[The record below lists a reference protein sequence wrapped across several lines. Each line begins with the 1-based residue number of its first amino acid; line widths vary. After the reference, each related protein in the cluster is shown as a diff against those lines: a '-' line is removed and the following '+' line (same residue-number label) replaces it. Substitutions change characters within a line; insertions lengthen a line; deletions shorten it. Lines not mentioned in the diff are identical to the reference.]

1 MLKNIW
7 IIIKILLVLSILF
20 LFFYPCRLAWAEDN
34 MEDVFIREQ
43 LDNLNIRE
51 LELVL
56 EDIVKSTGSY
66 YPKINIKNSVLSILK
81 GDNPLNIKTLT
92 ISIGK
97 IFFSEVIDNIILIFQ
112 IMIIVIACSMLTNLQ
127 SNFERDTV
135 SYLAH
140 YICYIILA
148 MLIINSFTIS
158 LDLGKK
164 VVEQM
169 VNFMQIILPILL
181 TLLTAASGA
190 SSKLL
195 FHPMLIG
202 SINVIS
208 SMVKELIFPLIL
220 FSFIIGI
227 ISNVSQ
233 KVQFTKLSELIRQII
248 IVLISIFLT
257 IFIGII
263 TVYGIG
269 TKVDG
274 ITIRTAKYA
283 VDNFIP
289 IIGKFLSD
297 AVETVIGCS
306 VILKNGIGTVGL
318 IALFLICIIPGIKI
332 MVLMFVYKFIGAI
345 IEPIA
350 NDNIVNLFMEVGKAL
365 LLVLIGILSVAI
377 MFFITITIIV
387 DAGNT
392 ALMFR

>member
-20 LFFYPCRLAWAEDN
+20 FCPCRLVWAEEN
-34 MEDVFIREQ
+34 MEDIFIKEQ
-43 LDNLNIRE
+43 LDNLNIGE

-56 EDIVKSTGSY
+56 EDIVKSTGDY
-66 YPKINIKNSVLSILK
+66 YPKINIKNSISSILK
-81 GDNPLNIKTLT
+81 GDNPLDIKALI
-92 ISIGK
+92 ISITK
-97 IFFSEVIDNIILIFQ
+97 IFFSEVVDNIALISQ

-127 SNFERDTV
+127 GNFERDTV

-148 MLIINSFTIS
+148 MLIINSFTLS

-164 VVEQM
+164 TVEQM

-181 TLLTAASGA
+181 TLLTAASGVNT
-190 SSKLL
+190 KLL
-195 FHPMLIG
+195 FHPILIG
-202 SINVIS
+202 SINIIS

-248 IVLISIFLT
+248 IALISIFLT

-283 VDNFIP
+283 VDSFIP

-297 AVETVIGCS
+297 AVETVVGCS

-318 IALFLICIIPGIKI
+318 IALFLVCITPGIKI

>member
-20 LFFYPCRLAWAEDN
+20 FCSCRLVWAEEN
-34 MEDVFIREQ
+34 MEDIFIKEQ
-43 LDNLNIRE
+43 LDNLNIGE

-56 EDIVKSTGSY
+56 EDIVKSTGDY
-66 YPKINIKNSVLSILK
+66 YPKINVKNSISSILK
-81 GDNPLNIKTLT
+81 GDNPLDIKALM
-92 ISIGK
+92 ISITK
-97 IFFSEVIDNIILIFQ
+97 ILFSEVVDNIALISQ

-127 SNFERDTV
+127 GNFERDTV

-148 MLIINSFTIS
+148 MLIINSFTLS

-164 VVEQM
+164 TVEQM

-181 TLLTAASGA
+181 TLLTAASGVNT
-190 SSKLL
+190 KLL
-195 FHPMLIG
+195 FHPILIG
-202 SINVIS
+202 SINIIS

-248 IVLISIFLT
+248 IALISIFLT

-283 VDNFIP
+283 VDSFIP

-297 AVETVIGCS
+297 AVETVVGCS

-318 IALFLICIIPGIKI
+318 IALFLVCITSGIKI

>member
-20 LFFYPCRLAWAEDN
+20 FCSCRLVWAEEN
-34 MEDVFIREQ
+34 MEDIFIKEQ
-43 LDNLNIRE
+43 LDNLNIGE

-56 EDIVKSTGSY
+56 EDIVKSTGDY
-66 YPKINIKNSVLSILK
+66 YPKINVKNSISSILK
-81 GDNPLNIKTLT
+81 GDNPLDIKALM
-92 ISIGK
+92 ISITK
-97 IFFSEVIDNIILIFQ
+97 ILFSEVVDNIALISQ

-127 SNFERDTV
+127 GNFERDTV

-148 MLIINSFTIS
+148 MLIINSFTLS

-164 VVEQM
+164 TVEQM

-181 TLLTAASGA
+181 TLLTAASGVNT
-190 SSKLL
+190 KLL
-195 FHPMLIG
+195 FHPILIG
-202 SINVIS
+202 SINIIS

-248 IVLISIFLT
+248 IALISIFLT

-263 TVYGIG
+263 TIYGIG

-283 VDNFIP
+283 VDSFIP

-297 AVETVIGCS
+297 AVETVVGCS
-306 VILKNGIGTVGL
+306 VILKTG
-318 IALFLICIIPGIKI
+318 
-332 MVLMFVYKFIGAI
+332 
-345 IEPIA
+345 
-350 NDNIVNLFMEVGKAL
+350 
-365 LLVLIGILSVAI
+365 
-377 MFFITITIIV
+377 
-387 DAGNT
+387 
-392 ALMFR
+392 